1 MNTTAA
7 KFQIPDFKF
16 QTCPEFGEGFKVQD
30 SRFQIPNFK
39 FQIKK
44 PQYSSHQHIITSTH
58 QLSTINRQPLFRT
71 TNNEQRTTINHQP
84 STINHQPSTII
95 PNNEQRTTNNFFD
108 GVHIFINLAF
118 HKQFT
123 LIWK

>member
-71 TNNEQRTTINHQP
+71 TNNEQRTTFLTGFIFLLTSP
-84 STINHQPSTII
+84 F
-95 PNNEQRTTNNFFD
+95 TNNSLLY
-108 GVHIFINLAF
+108 GS
-118 HKQFT
+118 KT
-123 LIWK
+123 